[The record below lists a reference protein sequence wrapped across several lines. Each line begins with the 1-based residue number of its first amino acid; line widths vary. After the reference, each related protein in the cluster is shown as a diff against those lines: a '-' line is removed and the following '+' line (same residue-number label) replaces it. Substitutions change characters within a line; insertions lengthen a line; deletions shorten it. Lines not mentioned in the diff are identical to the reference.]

1 MARIILLLLG
11 IGFTQ
16 YLSAQEPTF
25 ARFIKVNAADSQLR
39 IKETVKSQLLK
50 EIGTKKKQTAGSM
63 MRLVLTGTGK
73 ESILTGRWLAARQS
87 KDL

>member
-25 ARFIKVNAADSQLR
+25 ARYIKVNAADSELS
-39 IKETVKSQLLK
+39 IKETVKSRLLK
-50 EIGTKKKQTAGSM
+50 EIGTKKKTNSRQHDAAGTN
-63 MRLVLTGTGK
+63 RN
-73 ESILTGRWLAARQS
+73 W
-87 KDL
+87 